1 MRIGV
6 LVALAFAFVT
16 AAVGVPPEPVN
27 DTTFPGG
34 DPTAFTPRGWRW
46 DAVRAPSSA
55 RVDETSGTIVL
66 RGGHTFLSSGPFPV
80 KPESFYRIGVKAS
93 GTATVA
99 LECLWWNEK
108 GLPANPHRS
117 QVCAARAVN
126 RRGERVE
133 GNVEAPV
140 TAHTGQVRIVVT
152 DGEVVIGSP
161 GIRATTVQ
169 IPPGDLLLALDAA
182 QPGDRAPARWRD
194 LTGRNVDLEAHGQPV
209 LNTNRKAFQFDG
221 QDDYFVGSSRDAT
234 HFDFATEV
242 GAGLGQGV
250 AFTVVVYARL
260 TGRSSSATVT
270 KLADVKTVGWLV
282 GMDLDEFGN
291 SRISA
296 AQQVDN
302 QFNRSIA
309 RFPGG
314 AESST
319 PSLGIAD
326 GRFHL
331 LVVHFSGVGDPRSTR
346 AYLDGAAKHVN
357 NDPWPSGNLHAGSV
371 HTDAPLRI
379 GGGVPS
385 MSVPFQGE
393 IGFVEI
399 WRGERLL
406 DGMSC
411 SQYSRFRWN
420 SGKPLRGRV
429 TQ

>member
-1 MRIGV
+1 MTSRV
-6 LVALAFAFVT
+6 LVGMSLALVT
-16 AAVGVPPEPVN
+16 VAVGTSPQFAS
-27 DTTFPGG
+27 DTKFTEG
-34 DPTAFTPRGWRW
+34 DPTAFAPRGWRW
-46 DAVRAPSSA
+46 DAVRAPSQA
-55 RVDETSGTIVL
+55 RVDESRGTVAL
-66 RGGHTFLSSGPFPV
+66 RGGCTFLSSRPFAV
-80 KPESFYRIGVKAS
+80 KPESVYQIGIQAT
-93 GTATVA
+93 GTGKVA
-99 LECLWWNEK
+99 LECLWWNAQ
-108 GLPANPHRS
+108 GLPASPHRS
-117 QVCAARAVN
+117 LVCGARAVH
-126 RRGERVE
+126 RRDEYVGGHVE
-133 GNVEAPV
+133 VPV
-140 TAHTGQVRIVVT
+140 AAHTGQVRIVVT

-161 GIRATTVQ
+161 GIRPTTARLTA
-169 IPPGDLLLALDAA
+169 GDLLMALDAA

-221 QDDYFVGSSRDAT
+221 RDDYFVGSSRDAT

-242 GAGLGQGV
+242 GAGLGKGA

-291 SRISA
+291 SRINA

-331 LVVHFSGVGDPRSTR
+331 MVVHFSGVGDPRSTR

-420 SGKPLRGRV
+420 SGKPVRGRV